1 MKEGKGLLQ
10 EAVDA
15 HGGLERWQSV
25 KEISFSAATGG
36 IALPLKLQFG
46 AFRNYRGIVSADAE
60 HPYAAF
66 TPHPQEPLQGVFQ
79 DGTVRVLAPGGR
91 VVSEIKDPRS
101 RFSDLT
107 HMFIWDPLDSLYF
120 GGYAMWNYMNLPFL
134 LTAPGIELF
143 EVEPWEEGE
152 HRLRRLHA
160 VFPAHFHTHSREQ
173 TFYFNEQGLLVR
185 HDYTAEVFG
194 SWAKAVHY
202 SVGHKEFGG
211 LVFPTVGR
219 VFPRKADN
227 TPLTFI
233 NLVSID
239 IEDIKLV

>member
-10 EAVDA
+10 TAVDA
-15 HGGLERWQSV
+15 HGGLERWQAAR
-25 KEISFSAATGG
+25 EISFSAATGG
-36 IALPLKLQFG
+36 IALPLKLQFS
-46 AFRNYRGIVSADAE
+46 AFRKYRGIVSADAE

-79 DGTVRVLAPGGR
+79 DGAVRVLAPGGR
-91 VVSEIKDPRS
+91 VVAEIKNPRS

-107 HMFIWDPLDSLYF
+107 HMFMWDPLDSLYF

-160 VFPAHFHTHSREQ
+160 VFPSHFHTHSREQ

-194 SWAKAVHY
+194 SWAKAARY
-202 SVGHKEFGG
+202 CVGHKEFDG
-211 LVFPTVGR
+211 LVFPTVHR
-219 VFPRKADN
+219 VFPRKTDN
-227 TPLTFI
+227 TPLRFI
-233 NLVSID
+233 TLVSID
-239 IEDIKLV
+239 ISDIKLT